1 MVFLVQCP
9 FRMCGL
15 DDQRIFARR
24 YIKQFKVSVVV
35 RDCVLDGCVLFR
47 VSASPQ
53 GSAATH
59 KILVG
64 WDFNMAFDKPY
75 FASGIGLG
83 PDMETE
89 KIGEGAFNAPGFNR
103 RRRRRWSL

>member
-1 MVFLVQCP
+1 
-9 FRMCGL
+9 
-15 DDQRIFARR
+15 
-24 YIKQFKVSVVV
+24 
-35 RDCVLDGCVLFR
+35 
-47 VSASPQ
+47 
-53 GSAATH
+53 
-59 KILVG
+59 
-64 WDFNMAFDKPY
+64 MAFDKPY